1 MYCMLPFIKSK
12 YGEKRLKGYVKGGYL
27 QVQDGIDLDTF
38 SFGLFC
44 IFQILPT
51 VPILLLQNK

>member
-51 VPILLLQNK
+51 VPILLL